1 MLQMRFGKPSDCLSM
16 GGNKALA
23 FRRNLQDTFNAVVR
37 TASAFDHVDLARM
50 ARTLCHSTQGLQ
62 AGTCEGLQSVARPD
76 ALKALAF
83 RRGSFTWNSR
93 DDVGLP
99 DFRSPELAWHESA
112 NRFEQVCPG
121 TPSEDLGETLTNL
134 RSERKTL
141 DALDPAGIITD
152 SVA

>member
-1 MLQMRFGKPSDCLSM
+1 M

-37 TASAFDHVDLARM
+37 MASAFDHVDLARM

-83 RRGSFTWNSR
+83 RRGSFTKIHGRERERSSR
-93 DDVGLP
+93 LPKKGPYLDTTLAPARLWRTGLK
-99 DFRSPELAWHESA
+99 
-112 NRFEQVCPG
+112 G
-121 TPSEDLGETLTNL
+121 TP
-134 RSERKTL
+134 RKV
-141 DALDPAGIITD
+141 P
-152 SVA
+152 